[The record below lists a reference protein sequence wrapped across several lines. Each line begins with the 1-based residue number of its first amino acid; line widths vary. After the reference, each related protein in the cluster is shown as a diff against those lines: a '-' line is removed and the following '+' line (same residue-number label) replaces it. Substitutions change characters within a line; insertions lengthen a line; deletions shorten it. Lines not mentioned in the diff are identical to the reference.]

1 MMMQNLKS
9 STHLLVVDDVCGSS
23 HKLSEANGLDK
34 KLTGS
39 TSASDSASSELES
52 TGHLIGTTKFLLKFD
67 IIRLTR
73 RSNRRYKKLN
83 RSGRHERKKRKKRF
97 KLVKEVHTPLFFCT
111 CSGSSSQMHSFH
123 TKHGV
128 VLKVSVNRTEPK
140 HSKPLK
146 PECDVSSP

>member
-1 MMMQNLKS
+1 MMMQNLES

-23 HKLSEANGLDK
+23 HRLSEANGLDK

-39 TSASDSASSELES
+39 TSASALDSASSELES

-83 RSGRHERKKRKKRF
+83 RSGRHKRKK
-97 KLVKEVHTPLFFCT
+97 KKI
-111 CSGSSSQMHSFH
+111 
-123 TKHGV
+123 
-128 VLKVSVNRTEPK
+128 
-140 HSKPLK
+140 
-146 PECDVSSP
+146 